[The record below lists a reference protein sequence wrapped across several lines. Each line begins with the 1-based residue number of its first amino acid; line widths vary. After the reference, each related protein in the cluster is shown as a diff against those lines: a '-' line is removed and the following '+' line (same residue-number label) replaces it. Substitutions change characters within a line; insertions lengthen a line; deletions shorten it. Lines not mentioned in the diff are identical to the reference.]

1 MGGIGCTV
9 HPAARSPSIAR
20 TPIQISEFGAPT
32 DFSCFATVFFAIVGP
47 FGSVD
52 VNGTQPVPARPDRMS
67 MKEAH
72 SLIHYETVF
81 LLPGDAQPQKVDDF
95 VEKVKS
101 LIVQKGGEVTLLE
114 KWGRRRLAYPIGRQR
129 EGYYT
134 FMQFNAEPSFVAE
147 LNQFFRVSEDV
158 IRQLICKALKGKP
171 ASPMMVL
178 PPVAPHESHGHRPS
192 SQGAAPVAAASAA
205 GSPAAPVSAVPEVSH
220 ADNASPRPA

>member
-1 MGGIGCTV
+1 
-9 HPAARSPSIAR
+9 
-20 TPIQISEFGAPT
+20 
-32 DFSCFATVFFAIVGP
+32 
-47 FGSVD
+47 
-52 VNGTQPVPARPDRMS
+52 

-95 VEKVKS
+95 VEKVKA
-101 LIVQKGGEVTLLE
+101 LIVQKGGEVTLAE

-134 FMQFNAEPSFVAE
+134 FLQFNADPSFVSE

-178 PPVAPHESHGHRPS
+178 PPVAPHESHGPRSASHGPS
-192 SQGAAPVAAASAA
+192 AP
-205 GSPAAPVSAVPEVSH
+205 GSPAAAAPASVTPASVTTASVTPASAASVSNPSPVPAEVSH
-220 ADNASPRPA
+220 VDSHSPRPA

>member
-1 MGGIGCTV
+1 
-9 HPAARSPSIAR
+9 
-20 TPIQISEFGAPT
+20 
-32 DFSCFATVFFAIVGP
+32 
-47 FGSVD
+47 
-52 VNGTQPVPARPDRMS
+52 

-101 LIVQKGGEVTLLE
+101 LIVQKGGDVTLTE

-134 FMQFNAEPSFVAE
+134 FMQFNAEPSFVGE
-147 LNQFFRVSEDV
+147 LNQFFRVSEEV

-171 ASPMMVL
+171 SSPMMVL
-178 PPVAPHESHGHRPS
+178 PPVVPHEPHGHRP
-192 SQGAAPVAAASAA
+192 APH
-205 GSPAAPVSAVPEVSH
+205 GSPVSVPSASVTPAVSVSPVSAPSAEVSH
-220 ADNASPRPA
+220 ADSHSPRPA

>member
-1 MGGIGCTV
+1 
-9 HPAARSPSIAR
+9 
-20 TPIQISEFGAPT
+20 
-32 DFSCFATVFFAIVGP
+32 
-47 FGSVD
+47 
-52 VNGTQPVPARPDRMS
+52 

-101 LIVQKGGEVTLLE
+101 LIVEKGGEVTLAE

-134 FMQFNAEPSFVAE
+134 FLQFNAEPSFVAE
-147 LNQFFRVSEDV
+147 LNQFFRVSEEV

-171 ASPMMVL
+171 SSPMMVL
-178 PPVAPHESHGHRPS
+178 PPAAPHESHGHRS
-192 SQGAAPVAAASAA
+192 APHGTPAPLASASVTPA
-205 GSPAAPVSAVPEVSH
+205 SPAPVSIPAVPEVSH
-220 ADNASPRPA
+220 ADSHSSRPA

>member
-1 MGGIGCTV
+1 
-9 HPAARSPSIAR
+9 
-20 TPIQISEFGAPT
+20 
-32 DFSCFATVFFAIVGP
+32 
-47 FGSVD
+47 
-52 VNGTQPVPARPDRMS
+52 

-134 FMQFNAEPSFVAE
+134 FMQFNAEPAFVAE

-192 SQGAAPVAAASAA
+192 SPGAAPVAAA
-205 GSPAAPVSAVPEVSH
+205 PAAPASAVPEVSH

>member
-1 MGGIGCTV
+1 
-9 HPAARSPSIAR
+9 
-20 TPIQISEFGAPT
+20 
-32 DFSCFATVFFAIVGP
+32 
-47 FGSVD
+47 
-52 VNGTQPVPARPDRMS
+52 

-101 LIVQKGGEVTLLE
+101 LIVQKGGEVTLTE

-147 LNQFFRVSEDV
+147 LNQFFRVSEEV
-158 IRQLICKALKGKP
+158 IRQLICLALKGKP
-171 ASPMMVL
+171 SSPMMVL
-178 PPVAPHESHGHRPS
+178 PPAVPHESHGHGHRPPPP
-192 SQGAAPVAAASAA
+192 GASAPATPVPAAAAAGTSAPVSVAAA
-205 GSPAAPVSAVPEVSH
+205 PEVSH
-220 ADNASPRPA
+220 ADSHSPRPA

>member
-1 MGGIGCTV
+1 
-9 HPAARSPSIAR
+9 
-20 TPIQISEFGAPT
+20 
-32 DFSCFATVFFAIVGP
+32 
-47 FGSVD
+47 
-52 VNGTQPVPARPDRMS
+52 

-101 LIVQKGGEVTLLE
+101 LIVQKGGDVTLTE

-147 LNQFFRVSEDV
+147 LNQFFRVSEEV
-158 IRQLICKALKGKP
+158 IRQLICTALKGKP
-171 ASPMMVL
+171 SSPMMIL
-178 PPVAPHESHGHRPS
+178 PPVVPHESQGHRSAPH
-192 SQGAAPVAAASAA
+192 GAPV
-205 GSPAAPVSAVPEVSH
+205 PAAPVPAVPVSTPVPEVSH
-220 ADNASPRPA
+220 ADSHSSHPA